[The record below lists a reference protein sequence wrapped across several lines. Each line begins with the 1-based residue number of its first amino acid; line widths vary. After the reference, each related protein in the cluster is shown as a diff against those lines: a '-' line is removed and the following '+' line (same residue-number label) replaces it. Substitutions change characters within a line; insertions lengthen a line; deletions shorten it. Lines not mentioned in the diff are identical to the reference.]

1 MMKVDI
7 TKRLVDGT
15 GNLDL
20 QLDFA
25 LQEGELLSLYG
36 PSGAGKT
43 SVIRMIAG
51 LLRPDGGVIS
61 VAGKSWYNRE
71 QGVDL
76 RPQARNIGVVFQDY
90 ALFPNMTVEGNIGFA
105 LEKGQPRSVVDEML
119 EFMELSNLRNEKTHL
134 LSGGQKQRVALARA
148 IVRRPKI
155 LLLDEPTSALDTSMR
170 LRMQEYIG
178 KVHKEFKLTTILISH
193 DVLEVVRL
201 ATRVLVLEGGVI
213 KQQGSPAKVLP
224 LKALKDMIQG
234 LED

>member
-1 MMKVDI
+1 MIKVDI
-7 TKRLVDGT
+7 RKRLLDGT

-20 QLDFA
+20 QLDFT
-25 LQEGELLSLYG
+25 LEEGELLSLYG
-36 PSGAGKT
+36 PSGVGKT

-51 LLRPDGGVIS
+51 LLEPDKGAIAVTGQT
-61 VAGKSWYNRE
+61 WYDSE
-71 QGVDL
+71 QRINL

-90 ALFPNMTVEGNIGFA
+90 ALFPNMTVEGNIAFA
-105 LEKGQPRSVVDEML
+105 LEKGRPRGVVDEML
-119 EFMELSNLRNEKTHL
+119 EFMELSNLRNEKPDL

-178 KVHKEFKLTTILISH
+178 KVHKQFNLTTILISH

-213 KQQGSPAKVLP
+213 KQQGPPAKVLP
-224 LKALKDMIQG
+224 LKELKDLIRRI
-234 LED
+234 DD